1 MSVFS
6 SIFFHISLWDFF
18 NLFYSF
24 LSYVLQFSAILSYAI
39 LENTDGLQ
47 CAFSYWRKCVVLKHR
62 QRSFPI
68 RNAKLNANSFMPS
81 SSLIF
86 LLFFSASKGTS
97 YRTGYRGSTWSTDN
111 ALSSCV
117 TWKFILADKAVGT
130 WMLQFVFIASLFT
143 LFIGWHCSLFYL

>member
-47 CAFSYWRKCVVLKHR
+47 CAFSY
-62 QRSFPI
+62 
-68 RNAKLNANSFMPS
+68 
-81 SSLIF
+81 
-86 LLFFSASKGTS
+86 
-97 YRTGYRGSTWSTDN
+97 
-111 ALSSCV
+111 
-117 TWKFILADKAVGT
+117 
-130 WMLQFVFIASLFT
+130 
-143 LFIGWHCSLFYL
+143 